1 MSPRSRVPVAL
12 LVPAIIGALIAL
24 LPIVYLFDV
33 AFDRGIA
40 AVVDELWRMRTLR
53 LVVRSVGLT
62 LAVTAAAVVIGTF
75 TAWAVVLS
83 GLRAGTFL
91 LVVFSLSLAIP
102 SYLSGFAW
110 ISWLPELSGFL
121 GAFIVLSLV
130 TYPFVMLPV
139 AAAMRSIDPVQDEVA
154 RSLGRGPVSA
164 FFGVTLGN
172 VRGAITGGALLVALY
187 TLSDF
192 GAVAAMRYEVFTWV
206 IYGAYRAGFN
216 PARAAIL
223 SLVLVALALMLTWGE
238 TRARGASGPSRLGS
252 GLARRPRHHLSP
264 GFSAL
269 SIAVSVIVVALGV
282 GVPVVSAISWLM
294 RDSVSTLSTSRL
306 VSSIVASFQIGIIT
320 SIATVL
326 IALPVAIAAARY
338 HNATT
343 RWLERSTYVAH
354 ALPGIVIAISVVYI
368 GIRTVP
374 SLYQHLPLLVLAQVI
389 VFLPLA
395 TASMRSAVELSTAS
409 VEEVARGLGA
419 NTLMT
424 LARVTLPIAMPGI
437 LAAAAMTMLSSVKEL
452 PTTLLLRPTG
462 VETLATSIWTYS
474 SVSDYAAVGPYAIS
488 LIVLSAIPVAVLTA
502 TTSRVLR
509 AS

>member
-1 MSPRSRVPVAL
+1 MSPRLRVPVVL
-12 LVPAIIGALIAL
+12 LVPAIIGALISL
-24 LPIVYLFDV
+24 LPIVYLVDV
-33 AFDRGIA
+33 AFDRGLA
-40 AVVDELWRMRTLR
+40 SVVDELWRERTFR

-62 LAVTAAAVVIGTF
+62 LAVTVAAVVIGTF

-91 LVVFSLSLAIP
+91 LVLFSLSLAIP

-110 ISWLPELSGFL
+110 ISWLPGLSGFP

-154 RSLGRGPVSA
+154 RSLGRSPVSA
-164 FFGVTLGN
+164 FFSVTLGN

-192 GAVAAMRYEVFTWV
+192 GAVAAMRYEAFTWV

-223 SLVLVALALMLTWGE
+223 SLILVALALMLTWGE
-238 TRARGASGPSRLGS
+238 LRARGASSPSRLGS
-252 GLARRPRHHLSP
+252 GLARRTRHHLSP
-264 GFSAL
+264 GFSVL
-269 SIAVSVIVVALGV
+269 SLAVSVAVVALGV

-294 RDSVSTLSTSRL
+294 RDSERGLSASRL
-306 VSSIVASFQIGIIT
+306 VSSIVASFQIGVFT
-320 SIATVL
+320 SLATVM
-326 IALPVAIAAARY
+326 IALPIAIAAARY
-338 HNATT
+338 RNATT

-374 SLYQHLPLLVLAQVI
+374 SLYQRLPMLVFAQVI

-395 TASMRSAVELSTAS
+395 TASMRNAVEQSTAS

-419 NTLMT
+419 STLMT

-462 VETLATSIWTYS
+462 VETLATSIWTFS

-488 LIVLSAIPVAVLTA
+488 LIVLSAIPVAVLTV

>member
-1 MSPRSRVPVAL
+1 
-12 LVPAIIGALIAL
+12 
-24 LPIVYLFDV
+24 
-33 AFDRGIA
+33 
-40 AVVDELWRMRTLR
+40 
-53 LVVRSVGLT
+53 
-62 LAVTAAAVVIGTF
+62 
-75 TAWAVVLS
+75 
-83 GLRAGTFL
+83 
-91 LVVFSLSLAIP
+91 
-102 SYLSGFAW
+102 
-110 ISWLPELSGFL
+110 
-121 GAFIVLSLV
+121 
-130 TYPFVMLPV
+130 
-139 AAAMRSIDPVQDEVA
+139 MRSIDPVQDEVA

-164 FFGVTLGN
+164 FFAVTLGN
-172 VRGAITGGALLVALY
+172 VRGALTGGALLVALY

-223 SLVLVALALMLTWGE
+223 SLVLVALALLLTWGE
-238 TRARGASGPSRLGS
+238 MRARGATAPSRLGS
-252 GLARRPRHHLSP
+252 GLARRQRHHLSP

-269 SIAVSVIVVALGV
+269 SIGVSVIVVALGV
-282 GVPVVSAISWLM
+282 GVPVVSAVSWLM
-294 RDSVSTLSTSRL
+294 RDSERGLSTTRL
-306 VSSIVASFQIGIIT
+306 VSSILSSFQIGVFT
-320 SIATVL
+320 SLATVL
-326 IALPVAIAAARY
+326 IALPVAITAARY
-338 HNATT
+338 RTPTT

-374 SLYQHLPLLVLAQVI
+374 SLYQHIPLLVLAQVI

-395 TASMRSAVELSTAS
+395 TASMRSAVEQSTAS

-419 NTLMT
+419 NTFAT
-424 LARVTLPIAMPGI
+424 LVRVTLPIAMPGI

-462 VETLATSIWTYS
+462 VETLATSIWTFS
-474 SVSDYAAVGPYAIS
+474 AVSDYAAVGPYAIA

>member
-1 MSPRSRVPVAL
+1 L

-24 LPIVYLFDV
+24 LPIVYLVDV
-33 AFDRGIA
+33 ALDRGLA
-40 AVVDELWRMRTLR
+40 VVVDELWRMRTLR
-53 LVVRSVGLT
+53 LVGRSVGLT
-62 LAVTAAAVVIGTF
+62 VAVTAAAVVIGTF

-91 LVVFSLSLAIP
+91 LVLFSLSLAIP

-110 ISWLPELSGFL
+110 ISWLPGLSGFP

-139 AAAMRSIDPVQDEVA
+139 AAAMRAIDPVQDEVA

-164 FFGVTLGN
+164 FFSVTIGN

-187 TLSDF
+187 VLSDF
-192 GAVAAMRYEVFTWV
+192 GAVAAMRYEAFTWV

-216 PARAAIL
+216 PSRAAIL
-223 SLVLVALALMLTWGE
+223 SLLLVALALVLTWAE
-238 TRARGASGPSRLGS
+238 LRARGASAPSRLGS
-252 GLARRPRHHLSP
+252 GLARRSRHHLSP

-269 SIAVSVIVVALGV
+269 SMVVSAVVVALGV
-282 GVPVVSAISWLM
+282 GVPVVSATTWVM
-294 RDSVSTLSTSRL
+294 RESERGLSSSRL
-306 VSSIVASFQIGIIT
+306 MSSIVSSFQIGILT
-320 SIATVL
+320 SLATVL

-338 HNATT
+338 RTATT

-354 ALPGIVIAISVVYI
+354 ALPGIVIAISIVYL

-374 SLYQHLPLLVLAQVI
+374 SLYQQLPMLVFAQVI

-395 TASMRSAVELSTAS
+395 SSSMRSAVEQSTAS
-409 VEEVARGLGA
+409 VEEVARGLGSGTWA
-419 NTLMT
+419 MLV
-424 LARVTLPIAMPGI
+424 RVTLPIAMPGI

-462 VETLATSIWTYS
+462 VETLATSIWTFS
-474 SVSDYAAVGPYAIS
+474 SVSDYAAVGPYALA
-488 LIVLSAIPVAVLTA
+488 LIILSAIPVAVLTV

>member
-24 LPIVYLFDV
+24 LPIIYLVDV
-33 AFDRGIA
+33 AFDRGLA
-40 AVVDELWRMRTLR
+40 AVIDELWRERTLR

-62 LAVTAAAVVIGTF
+62 VAVTAAAVVIGTF

-83 GLRAGTFL
+83 GLRAGTLL

-110 ISWLPELSGFL
+110 ISWFPELSGFV

-164 FFGVTLGN
+164 FFAVTLGN
-172 VRGAITGGALLVALY
+172 VRGALTGGALLVALY

-223 SLVLVALALMLTWGE
+223 SLVLVALALLLTWGE
-238 TRARGASGPSRLGS
+238 MRARGATAPSRLGS
-252 GLARRPRHHLSP
+252 GLARRQRHHLSP

-269 SIAVSVIVVALGV
+269 SIGVSVIVVALGV
-282 GVPVVSAISWLM
+282 GVPVVSAVSWLM
-294 RDSVSTLSTSRL
+294 RDSERGLSTTRL
-306 VSSIVASFQIGIIT
+306 VSSILSSFQIGVFT
-320 SIATVL
+320 SLATVL
-326 IALPVAIAAARY
+326 IALPVAITAARY
-338 HNATT
+338 RTPTT

-374 SLYQHLPLLVLAQVI
+374 SLYQHIPLLVLAQVI

-395 TASMRSAVELSTAS
+395 TASMRSAVEQSTAS

-419 NTLMT
+419 NTFAT
-424 LARVTLPIAMPGI
+424 LVRVTLPIAMPGI

-462 VETLATSIWTYS
+462 VETLATSIWTFS
-474 SVSDYAAVGPYAIS
+474 AVSDYAAVGPYAIA